1 MTDDGA
7 LLLARAIIVQQAKD
21 YKAALRKCK
30 KNGTQSST
38 GTVKCEKFFR
48 SAWFTI
54 LTRGKIDGEY
64 IIEKLREEVE
74 EEQGGKQMKI
84 LHRKKE

>member
-7 LLLARAIIVQQAKD
+7 LLLARAIIVQQTKD
-21 YKAALRKCK
+21 YKSVLRKCK
-30 KNGTQSST
+30 KNGAQSST

-74 EEQGGKQMKI
+74 EEQSGKQMKV
-84 LHRKKE
+84 LHRKKG